1 MENKFKAGDKVKVI
15 KGRIDYLVEG
25 HIHKVSSIDDDLVV
39 LVEHPDEFW
48 HYSRFEL
55 VKPEVNQPESKVEF
69 KYNDKVYQ
77 GVFREDCSGC
87 AFEYNDYNC
96 LHGNLALFSQNGFK
110 CSDPDMIFLE
120 KKALEQKGQ
129 LKVNEQIIHCNKK
142 SMHDTYSTTW
152 VLTESDKG
160 QKYVDVQYC
169 VCHPDDQYNKKVG
182 VQLAKSKSKVTMM
195 KSEVP
200 NYVRSTLKDN
210 KRWYDYPCMS
220 QIYLAIIHLI
230 K

>member
-77 GVFREDCSGC
+77 GVLLLG
-87 AFEYNDYNC
+87 
-96 LHGNLALFSQNGFK
+96 
-110 CSDPDMIFLE
+110 
-120 KKALEQKGQ
+120 
-129 LKVNEQIIHCNKK
+129 
-142 SMHDTYSTTW
+142 YSLNRTR
-152 VLTESDKG
+152 
-160 QKYVDVQYC
+160 
-169 VCHPDDQYNKKVG
+169 
-182 VQLAKSKSKVTMM
+182 
-195 KSEVP
+195 
-200 NYVRSTLKDN
+200 VRSTLMCNTLFVTPMTNTTRKLVCN
-210 KRWYDYPCMS
+210 WLSPS
-220 QIYLAIIHLI
+220 QRLR
-230 K
+230 